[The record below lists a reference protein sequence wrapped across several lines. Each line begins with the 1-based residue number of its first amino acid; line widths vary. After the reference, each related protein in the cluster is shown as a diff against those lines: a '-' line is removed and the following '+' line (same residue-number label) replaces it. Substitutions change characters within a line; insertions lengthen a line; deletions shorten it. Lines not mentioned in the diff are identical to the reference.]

1 MIKARVNTILSIWIW
16 LCHTAVPLTPWNTQ
30 WIPPSAGRQPP
41 TPGSMGTSAIFL
53 IISGYVWEDNIF
65 LSTAIT
71 EMLSHRYPDAYFSHY
86 HYHLDTHHN
95 NNRYC
100 IPPSLV
106 CPLSPRNI
114 RPAFWL
120 SIRSENEFHAAS
132 ANPVYPKTCY
142 ISPGYTFLFD
152 FFMTFLSI
160 RLQYIPQASG
170 LRIRKTRMVF
180 PGRSFFRSYIQ
191 FYQCFIIRKA
201 WKMHPLRTEP

>member
-65 LSTAIT
+65 LSSAIT

-142 ISPGYTFLFD
+142 ISPGYTFLLIFHD
-152 FFMTFLSI
+152 FSLHYITIHPAGIGPAYKKDPHGLPKQVFLPVIYSV
-160 RLQYIPQASG
+160 LSVLYYSQSLENASA
-170 LRIRKTRMVF
+170 TN
-180 PGRSFFRSYIQ
+180 
-191 FYQCFIIRKA
+191 
-201 WKMHPLRTEP
+201 

>member
-65 LSTAIT
+65 LSSAIT
-71 EMLSHRYPDAYFSHY
+71 EMLSHRYPNAYFSHY

-100 IPPSLV
+100 IPLPSCVLCHREISGLHFGCRSV
-106 CPLSPRNI
+106 QKMNFTLLQRI
-114 RPAFWL
+114 R
-120 SIRSENEFHAAS
+120 SIRRHAIYRRVILFCLFFHDFSLYYITIHPAGIGPAYKKDPHGLPRQVFLAIIYSVLSVLYYSQSLENAS
-132 ANPVYPKTCY
+132 ATN
-142 ISPGYTFLFD
+142 
-152 FFMTFLSI
+152 
-160 RLQYIPQASG
+160 
-170 LRIRKTRMVF
+170 
-180 PGRSFFRSYIQ
+180 
-191 FYQCFIIRKA
+191 
-201 WKMHPLRTEP
+201 